1 MGTDVVA
8 GVGTTVDSAG
18 AGRGLRLRL
27 LGPLTV
33 IRDGVPVALPGS
45 RKTRALLAYLAM
57 APRPVGRSDLCELL
71 WDVPD
76 DPRGELRW
84 CLSKVRGIVDE
95 PGRRRVEAS
104 ADMVRLDLGEGA
116 VDALEVA
123 AATGAGV
130 EKLTAERLR
139 ELALLFAGDFLQ
151 GLEIER
157 SAQFGSWLTAH
168 RRRFRT
174 GHAAIL
180 EQLVQKLPAEE
191 AAGHLEKWLELAPFD
206 RRAHE
211 ILLGR
216 LARAGQIEEG
226 EAHLA
231 ATARLFESEGLDWG
245 PVRDAWRVARV
256 PRVSVAAA
264 PEPTLPVGE
273 TRPGPRRAS
282 IAVMPFVD
290 RAAGSTVRGGLG
302 DGLAHD
308 VITRLAK
315 LRSLFVIAQ
324 GTVLALDGG
333 TGDAARTLAV
343 DYVANGWFRRQGTR
357 ITVSVELSETRTA
370 RIVWAEVFDRTLD
383 DALLVLEELGNR
395 IVASLAHEIETAE
408 RNRAILK
415 PPSSLDAWEAHHR
428 GLWHMYR
435 FDRAENERAQHFFK
449 MAVELDPTFAQAYA
463 GLSFTHFQN
472 AFQGWANRD
481 REIGQAFETAGL
493 GLMVDDRD
501 PAAHWAMG
509 RALWL
514 RGQQDHSVA
523 ELETCGRPQPELRA
537 WPLCPGLRPLPGRRP
552 GSCDPCRR
560 PVARAQSSRPDAVRD
575 AGLPGDGADPAR
587 PHGGGGRV
595 GAACR
600 RPPQRPCPH
609 PGHRRPLP
617 GARRA
622 AARSRGHGGGDPDG
636 TAALWHRGLPGRVPL
651 HAGYG
656 GPLPAE
662 WATDRAWLMTGA
674 AGEDTFGA

>member
-1 MGTDVVA
+1 VGTDVVA

-18 AGRGLRLRL
+18 DDRGLRLRL

-33 IRDGVPVALPGS
+33 VRDGVPVALPGS
-45 RKTRALLAYLAM
+45 RKTRALLVYLAM
-57 APRPVGRSDLCELL
+57 APRPVGRSHLCELL

-84 CLSKVRGIVDE
+84 CLSKVRGILDE

-151 GLEIER
+151 GLEIDR

-245 PVRDAWRVARV
+245 PVSDAWRMARV
-256 PRVSVAAA
+256 PRVSVATA

-333 TGDAARTLAV
+333 TGDAARTLSV

-481 REIGQAFETAGL
+481 REIGRAFETAGL

-523 ELETCGRPQPELRA
+523 ELETSVDLSPNFALGHYALAFVHSQAGDPEAAIRAADLSRELSPLDPMLFGMLGSRAMALIRLGRMEE
-537 WPLCPGLRPLPGRRP
+537 
-552 GSCDPCRR
+552 
-560 PVARAQSSRPDAVRD
+560 
-575 AGLPGDGADPAR
+575 
-587 PHGGGGRV
+587 
-595 GAACR
+595 AAEWA
-600 RPPQRPCPH
+600 
-609 PGHRRPLP
+609 L
-617 GARRA
+617 RA
-622 AARSRGHGGGDPDG
+622 AARPNAHAHILAITAHCLALAGRSREAEGMVAAIRMARPHYGIEDFLAAFRFTPDTVDLFRRSG
-636 TAALWHRGLPGRVPL
+636 RRIGLG
-651 HAGYG
+651 
-656 GPLPAE
+656 
-662 WATDRAWLMTGA
+662 
-674 AGEDTFGA
+674 

>member
-1 MGTDVVA
+1 VVA
-8 GVGTTVDSAG
+8 GVGKAVESPG

-33 IRDGVPVALPGS
+33 VRDGVPVALPGS

-57 APRPVGRSDLCELL
+57 APRPVGRSALCELL

-84 CLSKVRGIVDE
+84 CLSKVRGIVDA
-95 PGRRRVEAS
+95 PDRRRVEAC
-104 ADMVRLDLGEGA
+104 ADTVRLDLDEDT

-123 AATGAGV
+123 TATSAGV
-130 EKLTAERLR
+130 GRLTAERLR

-157 SAQFGSWLTAH
+157 SAQFGGWLTAQ

-174 GHAAIL
+174 SHAAIL
-180 EQLVQKLPAEE
+180 EQLARKLPPQE

-206 RRAHE
+206 RQAHE
-211 ILLGR
+211 ILLGG
-216 LARAGQIEEG
+216 LAQAGRIAEG

-245 PVRDAWRVARV
+245 PVRDAWRTARARRV
-256 PRVSVAAA
+256 PVSAA
-264 PEPTLPVGE
+264 PEPAPPAQE
-273 TRPGPRRAS
+273 ARPASRRAS

-290 RAAGSTVRGGLG
+290 QAAGSTVRGGLG

-324 GTVLALDGG
+324 GTVLALDSG

-449 MAVELDPTFAQAYA
+449 MAVELDPTFAQAFG

-481 REIGQAFETAGL
+481 REIGHAFETAGQ

-523 ELETCGRPQPELRA
+523 ELETAVDLSPNFALGHYALAFVHSQAGDPEA
-537 WPLCPGLRPLPGRRP
+537 
-552 GSCDPCRR
+552 
-560 PVARAQSSRPDAVRD
+560 AVR
-575 AGLPGDGADPAR
+575 AADLSRELSPLDPMLFGMLGSRAMALIR
-587 PHGGGGRV
+587 LGRMEE
-595 GAACR
+595 AAEWA
-600 RPPQRPCPH
+600 
-609 PGHRRPLP
+609 L
-617 GARRA
+617 RA
-622 AARSRGHGGGDPDG
+622 AARPNAHAHILAIAAHCLALAGRPREAEGMVAAIRTTRPHYGIEDFLAAFRFTPD
-636 TAALWHRGLPGRVPL
+636 TVDLFRRSGRL
-651 HAGYG
+651 IGIG
-656 GPLPAE
+656 
-662 WATDRAWLMTGA
+662 
-674 AGEDTFGA
+674 